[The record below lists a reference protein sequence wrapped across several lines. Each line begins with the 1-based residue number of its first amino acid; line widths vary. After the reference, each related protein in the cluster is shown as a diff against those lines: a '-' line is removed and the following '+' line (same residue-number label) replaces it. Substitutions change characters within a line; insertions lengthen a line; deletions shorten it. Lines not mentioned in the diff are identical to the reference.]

1 MMNNIKE
8 LRLAFLLTP
17 KQLADRLGIKVDVL
31 RQLENSDA
39 PLATEW
45 NEAVALAFRVP
56 TPAIS
61 DPDADIGAVVAAAS
75 SFHVPEYPICRVGA
89 RFAIQAMVAKLG
101 GLNIALDLSEESLAN
116 AVQNLLA
123 YAEEEKG
130 AEVEPELRLN
140 RLSQSL
146 QIVALTILQSR
157 GVDPDREFPQTMVI
171 ARDGALSL
179 LRIYSQLDQMNA
191 DPESE

>member
-31 RQLENSDA
+31 RQLENSDL
-39 PLATEW
+39 PLANEW

-56 TPAIS
+56 TPTIS

-123 YAEEEKG
+123 YAEEEKS

-179 LRIYSQLDQMNA
+179 LRIYSQLEQVNA
-191 DPESE
+191 NPESE

>member
-39 PLATEW
+39 PLANEW

-56 TPAIS
+56 TPTIS

-75 SFHVPEYPICRVGA
+75 SFHAPKHPICRVGA

-157 GVDPDREFPQTMVI
+157 GVDPGREFPQTMVI

-179 LRIYSQLDQMNA
+179 LRIYSQLEQGNA
-191 DPESE
+191 NPESE

>member
-39 PLATEW
+39 PLANEW

-56 TPAIS
+56 TPTIS

-101 GLNIALDLSEESLAN
+101 GLNIALDLSED

-179 LRIYSQLDQMNA
+179 LRIYSQLEQGNA
-191 DPESE
+191 NPESE